1 MRFKEEKI
9 RESVP
14 RVVTSEDI
22 VGIRGS
28 HGSDKMHTPR
38 SPEPH
43 EMRITDD
50 SRMQPRIN
58 PTS

>member
-1 MRFKEEKI
+1 MRGKEEKI
-9 RESVP
+9 RESVL

-22 VGIRGS
+22 VVWWE
-28 HGSDKMHTPR
+28 DPR
-38 SPEPH
+38 ITWKGQEIHPH

-50 SRMQPRIN
+50 NRMQPRID